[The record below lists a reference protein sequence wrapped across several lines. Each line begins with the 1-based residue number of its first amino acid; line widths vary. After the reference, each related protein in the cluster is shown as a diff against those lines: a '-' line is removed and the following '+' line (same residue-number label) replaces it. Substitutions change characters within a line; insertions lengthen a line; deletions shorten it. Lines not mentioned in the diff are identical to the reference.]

1 MSFTSDNGE
10 SLGAYCHTAGHGNV
24 TSRLCAIAML
34 AFAGSVAAEP
44 VLPLEMERAINTA
57 IQTHPEVMIA
67 DSQMLSA
74 RSQVTAGGYRWYPR
88 AEISARTGKS
98 GDRYSVIGLQQTMW
112 DAGKLN
118 ADFDAVKATESAA
131 AAGKSATLESVGM
144 ASALAYLNVARSR
157 EQLQVAEANVNEHQ
171 KLHASVVKRNG
182 GGIGSK
188 SDVTL
193 ATSRLQQAIA
203 SVKHWEGELGRAEAA
218 YVSMVGAPPVDGTL
232 PLPALWDVPNGE
244 QGLIAGL
251 INRSPSLQK
260 LREEIKVAEATV
272 LSKKAQ
278 LYPTLYA
285 RIGF

>member
-1 MSFTSDNGE
+1 
-10 SLGAYCHTAGHGNV
+10 
-24 TSRLCAIAML
+24 ML
-34 AFAGSVAAEP
+34 AFVGSVAAEP
-44 VLPLEMERAINTA
+44 VLPLEMERAISTA

-74 RSQVTAGGYRWYPR
+74 RSQVTAGDYRWYPR
-88 AEISARTGKS
+88 AEVSARTGKS
-98 GDRYSVIGLQQTMW
+98 GDRYSVLGLQQTLW

-118 ADFDAVKATESAA
+118 ADFDAAKATESAA
-131 AAGKSATLESVGM
+131 VAGKFAILESVGM

-157 EQLQVAEANVNEHQ
+157 EQLQVAEDNVNEHQ

-218 YVSMVGAPPVDGTL
+218 YVC
-232 PLPALWDVPNGE
+232 
-244 QGLIAGL
+244 
-251 INRSPSLQK
+251 
-260 LREEIKVAEATV
+260 
-272 LSKKAQ
+272 
-278 LYPTLYA
+278 
-285 RIGF
+285 